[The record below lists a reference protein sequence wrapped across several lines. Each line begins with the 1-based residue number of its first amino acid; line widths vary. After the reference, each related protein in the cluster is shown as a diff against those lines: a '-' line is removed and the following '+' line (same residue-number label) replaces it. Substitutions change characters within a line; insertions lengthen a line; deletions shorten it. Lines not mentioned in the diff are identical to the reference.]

1 VGEGTRLLCD
11 YEVVRVMSEPML
23 PGPFNDQVPEMNLNE
38 FIDAGFLQEVN
49 RRFFHP
55 LGLAL
60 SVKTHED
67 GTVTLHNIWDGRD
80 DPEGF
85 TFEGWTEAD
94 EARGQVIEDTMQR
107 LLKLREDHLGFGIQ
121 PLHFDDAALG
131 LIILETR
138 GDQ

>member
-1 VGEGTRLLCD
+1 
-11 YEVVRVMSEPML
+11 MSEAVV
-23 PGPFNDQVPEMNLNE
+23 PGDMGTQVPEMNLKE
-38 FIDAGFLQEVN
+38 FLDDGYLQEVN

-85 TFEGWTEAD
+85 TFEGWTASDGMRGERIEA
-94 EARGQVIEDTMQR
+94 EFNRR
-107 LLKLREDHLGFGIQ
+107 LEIRERQLGFGIQ
-121 PLHFDDAALG
+121 PLVSGKAG
-131 LIILETR
+131 SNS
-138 GDQ
+138 